1 MEEYIEM
8 YNLFFQDQNRNK
20 NLKLPK
26 NIKQWASKHQIGTK
40 YLLGIIDNKQFKWI
54 WTIPTLIDY
63 GDLYNENIGYKYL
76 NYGASIFKKKSNYFQ
91 LYTRYILTKSDFKL
105 NETFDLITFFSVL
118 NNIKNKDNMLLILKF
133 KKSDL
138 SVEQINYNKINLDDK
153 KYYYKVYEIPKKI
166 FN

>member
-1 MEEYIEM
+1 MEQYIEM
-8 YNLFFQDQNRNK
+8 YNLFFQDQNKYK
-20 NLKLPK
+20 NLKLPA

-40 YLLGIIDNKQFKWI
+40 YLLGVIDNQQFKWI

-76 NYGASIFKKKSNYFQ
+76 NYGTSIFKKKSNYFQ

-105 NETFDLITFFSVL
+105 NETFDIITFLSVL
-118 NNIKNKDNMLLILKF
+118 NNIKNKDNTLLILKF

-138 SVEQINYNKINLDDK
+138 SVEQINHSKINLDDN
-153 KYYYKVYEIPKKI
+153 KYYYKIYEIPKKI
-166 FN
+166 IN